1 MKNLIDPSGH
11 VTQAAI
17 RDFAAGSLKPG
28 ELDEVAEHIAGCG
41 SCALALAEAAEA
53 EQPVLVPAGFEEE
66 VLNRLSRS
74 GGNRAELF
82 RFSFRVAL
90 AACIALFFVF
100 SSAMNIITNFPN
112 PLEKIKPPGS
122 SVVETIDTHLRD
134 FSQRILEMEA
144 FKDAE
149 KAK

>member
-11 VTQAAI
+11 VTQTAL
-17 RDFAAGSLKPG
+17 RDLAAGSLDPE
-28 ELDEVAEHIAGCG
+28 ELDEVAEHIAGCEF
-41 SCALALAEAAEA
+41 CALALVEVIKAN
-53 EQPVLVPAGFEEE
+53 QPVLVPAGFEEE
-66 VLNRLSRS
+66 VLKRIPRP

-100 SSAMNIITNFPN
+100 SSAMNMLAGSRN
-112 PLEKIKPPGS
+112 PFEKIKAPGFS
-122 SVVETIDTHLRD
+122 AVETINTNLRD

>member
-1 MKNLIDPSGH
+1 MKNLIDASGH
-11 VTQAAI
+11 ATQTALH
-17 RDFAAGSLKPG
+17 DFAAGLLNPE
-28 ELDEVAEHIAGCG
+28 ELDEVAEHIADCE

-66 VLNRLSRS
+66 VLNRISRS

-90 AACIALFFVF
+90 AACITLFFVF
-100 SSAMNIITNFPN
+100 SSAMNMLAGSRN
-112 PLEKIKPPGS
+112 PLAKIKAPGFS
-122 SVVETIDTHLRD
+122 AVETINTHLRD
-134 FSQRILEMEA
+134 FSQQILEMEA
-144 FKDAE
+144 FKDAQ